1 MERRLPDARA
11 PSFARGVPVV
21 PTRALVGLV
30 PARVAAELERTYLPL
45 QRSTLRPRAFAGGVA
60 RNRTHLALAFEMAVP
75 SVSVLVIEDGAALL
89 GAR

>member
-1 MERRLPDARA
+1 MASD
-11 PSFARGVPVV
+11 
-21 PTRALVGLV
+21 